1 MKKKWNLLL
10 GTICYALGVFFTI
23 YIGGWVMLIQP
34 IRLLMTA
41 FTAKTLTFAMLVTNI
56 VKIALSTT
64 VGGFLWCLGYIGFNH
79 FRGTEEPDWEQL
91 EKKKKEGTES

>member
-10 GTICYALGVFFTI
+10 GTICYTLGVFFTI

-34 IRLLMTA
+34 IHLLLAA
-41 FTAKTLTFAMLVTNI
+41 FTAKTLTFTMLVTNI

-64 VGGFLWCLGYIGFNH
+64 VGGFLWCLGYIGYNH
-79 FRGTEEPDWEQL
+79 FKGTDEPDWEKL
-91 EKKKKEGTES
+91 EKKKEGTET

>member
-1 MKKKWNLLL
+1 M
-10 GTICYALGVFFTI
+10 
-23 YIGGWVMLIQP
+23 MLIQP
-34 IRLLMTA
+34 IRLLLTA
-41 FTAKTLTFAMLVTNI
+41 FSAKTLTFRMLVNCI
-56 VKIALSTT
+56 IKIALSTT

>member
-10 GTICYALGVFFTI
+10 GIICYALGVFLTI

-34 IRLLMTA
+34 VHLLLTA
-41 FTAKTLTFAMLVTNI
+41 FSAKTLTFMMLVNCI
-56 VKIALSTT
+56 IKIALSTT
-64 VGGFLWCLGYIGFNH
+64 VGGFLWCLGYIGFNY

-91 EKKKKEGTES
+91 ERKRKEDTES

>member
-10 GTICYALGVFFTI
+10 GIICYTLGVFLTI

-34 IRLLMTA
+34 IRLLLTA
-41 FTAKTLTFAMLVTNI
+41 FSAKTLTFRMLVNCI
-56 VKIALSTT
+56 IKIALSTT

-79 FRGTEEPDWEQL
+79 FRGTEEPDWEKL
-91 EKKKKEGTES
+91 EKKKEGTEQ